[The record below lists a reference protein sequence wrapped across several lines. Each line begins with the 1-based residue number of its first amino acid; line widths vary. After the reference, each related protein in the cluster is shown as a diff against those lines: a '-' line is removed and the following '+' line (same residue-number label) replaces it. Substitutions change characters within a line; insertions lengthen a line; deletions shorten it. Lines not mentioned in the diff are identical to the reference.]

1 MVKKK
6 IDEKAL
12 FKIFIFFSY
21 KTLFM
26 LTGVNVHRIFSS
38 GQCALFVLSDIK
50 VIDPKLA
57 HYGRMQLTDDFSV
70 IILNSGDLQH
80 FRII

>member
-1 MVKKK
+1 
-6 IDEKAL
+6 
-12 FKIFIFFSY
+12 
-21 KTLFM
+21 M

-57 HYGRMQLTDDFSV
+57 HYGRMQLTNDFSV

-80 FRII
+80 DRIRSMRK